1 MEQERRPR
9 EAATTQTADSSP
21 SRIGV
26 ARLGYAT
33 NVFRGDSLGEVI
45 GAIDGP
51 IGRLRARFQESE
63 LAGIE
68 LRLGGA
74 SVQEIS
80 VSPEAQERL
89 AEALRRSGLAV
100 LTMNGFSPRGFHDR
114 AVKEAAYRPTWLE
127 AERVS
132 YTHAL
137 AQVLA
142 ELLPPGASGAIST
155 SPGSF
160 KTFGH
165 GESVLASVA
174 EGYAEAAFL
183 LAEIESRTGHRILL
197 SIEPEPGCSIESTAE
212 LIAFFEDHLFT
223 AGARFL
229 TKRHGLSTPQGEA
242 LLRVHL
248 AATFDTCH
256 LSVQFEDLVESAR
269 RLSRAGIRI
278 AKVHATSGLRIERP
292 RGQPDL
298 IARLRTYA
306 RSPYLH
312 QVTGIDADGS
322 IRLRGTDLERS
333 LLNPDPLYACEELRI
348 HFHLPLFL
356 GEIGPFATTSSET
369 VAAVRH
375 ILGGG
380 LCDIVVLETYT
391 WTVLHEIPDFEGL
404 DVESGIA
411 KEIRWARQNL
421 L

>member
-1 MEQERRPR
+1 MEQESRLR
-9 EAATTQTADSSP
+9 EAATTQPAASGSS
-21 SRIGV
+21 RAGV
-26 ARLGYAT
+26 TRLGYAT

-51 IGRLRARFQESE
+51 LARLRARCPESE
-63 LAGIE
+63 LSGIE

-74 SVQEIS
+74 SIEEIS
-80 VSPEAQERL
+80 GNPEAKERL
-89 AEALRRSGLAV
+89 TAALRRSGLAV

-114 AVKEAAYRPTWLE
+114 EVKEAAYRPTWLE
-127 AERVS
+127 AERIS

-142 ELLPPGASGAIST
+142 DLLPPGASGAIST

-165 GESVLASVA
+165 SESVLASVA
-174 EGYAEAAFL
+174 EGYAEAAHL
-183 LAEIESRTGHRILL
+183 LAEIEARTGHCIHL

-212 LIAFFEDHLFT
+212 LVSFFEEHLLT

-229 TKRHGLSTPQGEA
+229 TKRHGLPAPQAEA
-242 LLRVHL
+242 LLFRHL

-256 LSVQFEDLVESAR
+256 LSVQFEDLVDSAN

-292 RGQPDL
+292 REQSDL
-298 IARLRTYA
+298 FARLRSYA

-312 QVTGIDADGS
+312 QVTGIDARGS
-322 IRLRGTDLERS
+322 IRLRATDLERT
-333 LLNPDPLYACEELRI
+333 LADPDPLLACEEVRV

-356 GEIGPFATTSSET
+356 GEIGPFATTSEET

-391 WTVLHEIPDFEGL
+391 WTVLHEIPGFEGI

-411 KEIRWARQNL
+411 REIRWARENL